1 MKDLTVLVPIHK
13 LVNSDEE
20 SRLVYAIESVRGN
33 MEVYKDATVKILIIV
48 PSEDMQQRIQKLL
61 DGCPVINSIE
71 ITINDTGKSDY
82 ASQINYGVSKVE
94 TEHFSILEFDDFY
107 MPNWFANARAYS
119 INDEAA
125 TAYLPL
131 EYIKLDGG
139 KDDEWE
145 FGNEMVWAKSFS
157 NELGVIDF
165 DCLQNCT
172 VFNLTGGIFNTKD
185 FIAIG
190 GLKPSIKLAFNYEF
204 LLRLTS
210 KGLKAYV
217 VPKLGYSHTVG
228 RTGSLT
234 DEYKDMDKE
243 EAQRWFDLAKR
254 EYNYKEDRYKTIKVA
269 KKEKIK

>member
-1 MKDLTVLVPIHK
+1 MKDLTILLPIHK
-13 LVNSDEE
+13 LDNTDEE

-33 MEVYKDATVKILIIV
+33 IETYKDAEVKILVIV
-48 PSEDMQQRIQKLL
+48 PNEDLRQQVQKLL
-61 DGCPVINSIE
+61 EGCPIIKSIE
-71 ITINDTGKSDY
+71 ICINDTEKSDY
-82 ASQINYGVSKVE
+82 ASQINYGASKVE

-107 MPNWFANARAYS
+107 MPNWFANARRYS

-125 TAYLPL
+125 TVYLPL

-190 GLKPSIKLAFNYEF
+190 GLKPSIKLSFNYEF

-210 KGLKAYV
+210 KDLKAYV

-228 RTGSLT
+228 RNGSLT

-254 EYNYKEDRYKTIKVA
+254 EYKYKEDRYKTIKVA